1 LYGAASA
8 LFLHLG
14 LDKPSVEAK
23 SENKAENILIWGA
36 SSSFGA
42 YATQLAVEAGYTV
55 VGVASAQNARLVQSF
70 GATHF
75 VDRKSPGVSQELI
88 TLGPFKATLA
98 AADSAHDQVVLGSVL
113 AAQGGGSFL
122 TTMGLRPGVTLPP
135 GVSGRFSQFID
146 DYLDSKNREFTQWL
160 WWQYLENALQSG
172 NLQLLPVRVVGGL
185 SQVQTAWDLLK
196 QGAVSGQRLLI
207 MPTLE

>member
-1 LYGAASA
+1 M
-8 LFLHLG
+8 
-14 LDKPSVEAK
+14 EAK
-23 SENKAENILIWGA
+23 SESKGEKILIWGA

-55 VGVASAQNARLVQSF
+55 IGVASAKNARLVQSF

-75 VDRKSPGVSQELI
+75 VDRNSPGVSQDLVA
-88 TLGPFKATLA
+88 LGPFRATLA
-98 AADSAHDQVVLGSVL
+98 AADSAQDQVVLGLVL

-122 TTMGLRPGVTLPP
+122 TTMGVRQGVSLPS
-135 GVSGRFSQFID
+135 GVSGKFAQFID
-146 DYLDSKNREFTQWL
+146 DYLDSKNGEFTKWL

-185 SQVQTAWDLLK
+185 AQVQTAWDLLK
-196 QGAVSGQRLLI
+196 RGTVSGQRLLI
-207 MPTLE
+207 TPGVD